1 MKKVCVLLAAYNGEK
16 YLKEQLDSILEQKD
30 VEVFLYVS
38 LDLSTDQSL
47 EILQRYSKLKNVNIM
62 EYGKRYG
69 SAGQNFFNLLLKVD
83 FSQYDYVAFADQDD
97 IWLGNKLSRSIELLL
112 CNHASAYSGNVQAF
126 WENGKETLIKKDYEQ
141 TSYDYLF
148 ESAGPGCTFVMSE
161 NLASS
166 IKFLLAKN
174 SGKIS
179 DLWLHDWFCYSFA
192 RSNGYKWF
200 IGSEPLMLYR
210 QHESNQVGANSG
222 ITAILER
229 AKVVL
234 SGDALNKVM
243 TQASFLSQ
251 NEKPIELIR
260 ENSAW
265 SFFKLF
271 FCSFKC
277 RRRLSDKL
285 MFAMALL
292 LLTLRKWVRIS

>member
-38 LDLSTDQSL
+38 LDLSTDKSL
-47 EILQRYSKLKNVNIM
+47 EILQQYSKLKNVNIM

-97 IWLGNKLSRSIELLL
+97 IWLGNKLSNSIELLL
-112 CNHASAYSGNVQAF
+112 SNQASAYSGNVQAF
-126 WENGKETLIKKDYEQ
+126 WANGKEALIKKDYDQ

-148 ESAGPGCTFVMSE
+148 ESAGPGCTFVMNE

-166 IKFLLAKN
+166 IKSVLAKN
-174 SGKIS
+174 SSKIA

-234 SGDALNKVM
+234 SGDALDKVM
-243 TQASFLSQ
+243 IQASFLLQ
-251 NEKPIELIR
+251 NEKPIALIR
-260 ENSAW
+260 ENSVW
-265 SFFKLF
+265 SFFKLLL
-271 FCSFKC
+271 CSFKC
-277 RRRLSDKL
+277 RRRLLDKL
-285 MFAMALL
+285 MFTLALL
-292 LLTLRKWVRIS
+292 LLTIKKLIGI